1 MSVSSATHQI
11 KRLDFFRNWSCQM
24 AEYTAH
30 IRQTLIKEIKV
41 LFGEPEDR
49 RLTFLRLNQRSILKE
64 IFKKRLR
71 CEDVF
76 G

>member
-1 MSVSSATHQI
+1 
-11 KRLDFFRNWSCQM
+11 M
-24 AEYTAH
+24 AEYAAYTAD
-30 IRQTLIKEIKV
+30 IREIKV
-41 LFGEPEDR
+41 LFGESENR
-49 RLTFLRLNQRSILKE
+49 RLTFLGLNQRSVLQE